1 MKLTICLTAA
11 LFAFTLWHQPAAH
24 AQSPSPFVQ
33 VPRAQKGTQL
43 NPFSIPELVAITP
56 LPAQAWVYGTIKTI
70 QPSIGGDPLDIDI
83 VLNEGPKV
91 RVNLIRP
98 REILSDL
105 PSFVSS
111 RPQKLQAVQNG
122 VIVTDASKPRSPIF
136 TFENNGHVL
145 LGLNLNGKK
154 TPTGVLGNY
163 FRPRIKKDENGP
175 LSIPK

>member
-11 LFAFTLWHQPAAH
+11 LFAFTIGLQSNAE
-24 AQSPSPFVQ
+24 AQALSPFVQ
-33 VPRAQKGTQL
+33 VPNAQKGTQL
-43 NPFSIPELVAITP
+43 NPFSIPELAALKP

-70 QPSIGGDPLDIDI
+70 HPSIGGDPLDVDI

-98 REILSDL
+98 REILSEL

-111 RPQKLQAVQNG
+111 RPQKIQTVENG
-122 VIVTDASKPRSPIF
+122 VIVTDASKPRGPIF

-175 LSIPK
+175 LSIPR